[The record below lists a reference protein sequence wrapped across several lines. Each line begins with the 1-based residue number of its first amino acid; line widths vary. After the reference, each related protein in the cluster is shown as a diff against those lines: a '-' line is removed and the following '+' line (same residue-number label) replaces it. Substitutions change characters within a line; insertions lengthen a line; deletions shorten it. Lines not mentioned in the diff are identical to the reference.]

1 MVIKKE
7 VKVRCILKIVL
18 MNCYVDPEKKYI
30 VSIKS
35 AKLDWR
41 TFGDV
46 AEAAIYPSYYLNK
59 IDGSTYIEKYQ
70 FDKKISELEENN
82 KWQVLELKK
91 SSYIVNKDIESWL
104 CIAKKK

>member
-1 MVIKKE
+1 MAHNTASLKAQSLNEFIRVIKQQGLICFTVNE
-7 VKVRCILKIVL
+7 
-18 MNCYVDPEKKYI
+18 
-30 VSIKS
+30 
-35 AKLDWR
+35 
-41 TFGDV
+41 G
-46 AEAAIYPSYYLNK
+46 IY
-59 IDGSTYIEKYQ
+59 EKYQ